1 MASNNNIYESL
12 SDEQIIALLQMLFTN
27 MNNLDRLYYDMFIN
41 TTPLTLTLERY
52 NEDGVLESYEL
63 PNRAKDRSNI
73 IQGRGT
79 PEKSQIAGVGSIYLD
94 TLTSN
99 IWIKTTEEG
108 DTGWVMLYTPVN
120 FIKGREYITPDG
132 DASGLKGLSVSS
144 LEGGILDVKF
154 GGTGTKGLEGIIKGQ
169 GQDLPYKTA
178 TPNVDYV
185 EPKTFIGML
194 GLFQT
199 DDLPDGWIP
208 CLGQAVRR
216 ADYPKLAEKIAPK
229 ERSGKSVFPNDR
241 LEEYGAG
248 VSYINEYGQRVIHE
262 YDSNGEALGTDIMII
277 PNYQDRYIRGWVP
290 SGSTVLGGFQP
301 CAVPNIQGE
310 FFNSQGNETSLNKS
324 PSGAFTS
331 VAKAGNGAE
340 GTKGW
345 AERISFSANS
355 YKPSKNGV
363 SQESVYKDE
372 VYEVRVNNLNAY
384 VAIYAGVENVQ
395 EV

>member
-52 NEDGVLESYEL
+52 NEDGVLESYKL

-94 TLTSN
+94 ILTSN

-108 DTGWVMLYTPVN
+108 DTGWVMLYTPAN

-132 DASGLKGLSVSS
+132 DASGLKGLSASN
-144 LEGGILDVKF
+144 LEGGIMDVRV
-154 GGTGTKGLEGIIKGQ
+154 GGTGNSGLTGIVKGR
-169 GQDLPYKTA
+169 GQDLPYTTA
-178 TPNVDYV
+178 LPNIDYV
-185 EPKTFIGML
+185 IPDTFIGML

-199 DDLPDGWIP
+199 DELPEGWIP

-216 ADYPKLAEKIAPK
+216 TDYPKLAEKIAPK
-229 ERSGKSVFPNDR
+229 IRSGVAVFPNDR
-241 LEEYGAG
+241 LTPHGAG
-248 VSYINEYGQRVIHE
+248 MSYINEYGQTVTHE
-262 YDSNGEALGTDIMII
+262 YDSDGRAFGTDIMII

-290 SGSTVLGGFQP
+290 SGSIVLGGFQP
-301 CAVPNIQGE
+301 CAVPNVIGE
-310 FFNSQGNETSLNKS
+310 FFNTQENETSLSKD
-324 PSGAFTS
+324 PSGAFTR
-331 VAKAGNGAE
+331 VATSGNGVD
-340 GTKGW
+340 GSKGW
-345 AERISFSANS
+345 FERIKFSANS

-363 SQESVYKDE
+363 LQESVYKDD
-372 VYEVRVNNLNAY
+372 VYEVRVNNLNTY
-384 VAIYAGVENVQ
+384 VAIYAGVENV
-395 EV
+395 

>member
-52 NEDGVLESYEL
+52 NEDGVLESYKL

-94 TLTSN
+94 ILTSN

-108 DTGWVMLYTPVN
+108 ATGWVMLYTPTN

-132 DASGLKGLSVSS
+132 DASGLKGLSASN
-144 LEGGILDVKF
+144 LEGGIMDVRV
-154 GGTGTKGLEGIIKGQ
+154 GGTGNSGLTGIVKGR
-169 GQDLPYKTA
+169 GQDLPYTTA
-178 TPNVDYV
+178 LPNIDYV
-185 EPKTFIGML
+185 IPDTFIGML

-199 DDLPDGWIP
+199 DELPEGWIP

-216 ADYPKLAEKIAPK
+216 TDYPKLAEKIAPK
-229 ERSGKSVFPNDR
+229 IRSGVAVFPNDR
-241 LEEYGAG
+241 LTPHGAG
-248 VSYINEYGQRVIHE
+248 MSYINEYGQTVIHE
-262 YDSNGEALGTDIMII
+262 HDSDGRAFGTDIMII

-290 SGSTVLGGFQP
+290 NGSIVLGGFQP
-301 CAVPNIQGE
+301 CAVPNVVGE
-310 FFNSQGNETSLNKS
+310 FFNTQENETSLPKD
-324 PSGAFTS
+324 PSGAFTR
-331 VAKAGNGAE
+331 VATSGNGVD
-340 GTKGW
+340 GSKGW
-345 AERISFSANS
+345 FERIKFSANN

-363 SQESVYKDE
+363 LQESVYKDD
-372 VYEVRVNNLNAY
+372 VYEVRVNNLNTY
-384 VAIYAGVENVQ
+384 VAIYAGVENV
-395 EV
+395 

>member
-79 PEKSQIAGVGSIYLD
+79 PEKSQIASAGSIYLD
-94 TLTSN
+94 ILTSN
-99 IWIKTTEEG
+99 IWIKTTEG
-108 DTGWVMLYTPVN
+108 GATGWVMLYTPVN
-120 FIKGREYITPDG
+120 FIKGKEYITPDG
-132 DASGLKGLSVSS
+132 DASGLKGLSVSN

-178 TPNVDYV
+178 IPNVDYV
-185 EPKTFIGML
+185 VPDTFIGML

-216 ADYPKLAEKIAPK
+216 TDYPKLAEKIAPK

-241 LEEYGAG
+241 LELYGVG
-248 VSYINEYGQRVIHE
+248 MSYINEYGQTVIHE
-262 YDSNGEALGTDIMII
+262 YDSNGEAFGTDIMII

-290 SGSTVLGGFQP
+290 STVLGGFQP
-301 CAVPNIQGE
+301 CAVPNIVGE
-310 FFNSQGNETSLNKS
+310 FFNSQENETSLKKS
-324 PSGAFTS
+324 PSGAFTR
-331 VAKAGNGAE
+331 VAKAGNGVD

-345 AERISFSANS
+345 FERIKFSANS
-355 YKPSKNGV
+355 YQPKKGNV
-363 SQESVYKDE
+363 LQESVYKDD

-384 VAIYAGVENVQ
+384 VAIYAGVENV
-395 EV
+395 

>member
-52 NEDGVLESYEL
+52 NEDGVLESYKL

-94 TLTSN
+94 ILTSN

-108 DTGWVMLYTPVN
+108 ATGWVMLYTPAN

-132 DASGLKGLSVSS
+132 DASGLKGLSASN
-144 LEGGILDVKF
+144 LEGGIMDVRV
-154 GGTGTKGLEGIIKGQ
+154 GGTGNSGLTGIVKGR
-169 GQDLPYKTA
+169 GQDLPYTTA
-178 TPNVDYV
+178 LPNIDYV
-185 EPKTFIGML
+185 IPDTFIGML

-199 DDLPDGWIP
+199 DELPEGWIP

-216 ADYPKLAEKIAPK
+216 TDYPKLAEKIAPK
-229 ERSGKSVFPNDR
+229 IRSGVAVFPNDR
-241 LEEYGAG
+241 LTPHGAG
-248 VSYINEYGQRVIHE
+248 MSYINEYGKTVIHE
-262 YDSNGEALGTDIMII
+262 HDSEGRAFGTDIMII

-290 SGSTVLGGFQP
+290 SGSIVLGGFQP
-301 CAVPNIQGE
+301 CAVPNVVGE
-310 FFNSQGNETSLNKS
+310 FFNTQENETSLSKD
-324 PSGAFTS
+324 PSGAFTR
-331 VAKAGNGAE
+331 VATSGNGVD
-340 GTKGW
+340 GSKGW
-345 AERISFSANS
+345 FERIKFSANN

-363 SQESVYKDE
+363 LQESVYKDD
-372 VYEVRVNNLNAY
+372 VYEVRVNNLNTY
-384 VAIYAGVENVQ
+384 VAIYAGIENV
-395 EV
+395 

>member
-79 PEKSQIAGVGSIYLD
+79 PEKSQIASAGSIYLD
-94 TLTSN
+94 ILTSN

-108 DTGWVMLYTPVN
+108 ATGWVMLYTPVN

-154 GGTGTKGLEGIIKGQ
+154 GGTGTKGLKGIIKGR
-169 GQDLPYKTA
+169 GQDLPYTTA

-185 EPKTFIGML
+185 GPDTFIGML

-216 ADYPKLAEKIAPK
+216 TDYPTLAEKIAPK
-229 ERSGKSVFPNDR
+229 KRSGKSVFPNDR

-248 VSYINEYGQRVIHE
+248 VSYMNEYGQRVIHE
-262 YDSNGEALGTDIMII
+262 YDSNGEAFGTDIMII

-290 SGSTVLGGFQP
+290 SGSTILGGFQP
-301 CAVPNIQGE
+301 CAVPNIVGE
-310 FFNSQGNETSLNKS
+310 FFNSVENETSLKKS
-324 PSGAFTS
+324 PSGAFTR
-331 VAKAGNGAE
+331 VAKAGNGVD
-340 GTKGW
+340 GIDGW
-345 AERISFSANS
+345 FERIRFSANS

-363 SQESVYKDE
+363 LQESVYKDD

>member
-52 NEDGVLESYEL
+52 NEEGVLESYEL

-79 PEKSQIAGVGSIYLD
+79 PEKSQSASAGSIYLD
-94 TLTSN
+94 ILTSN

-108 DTGWVMLYTPVN
+108 ATGWVMLYTPAN

-132 DASGLKGLSVSS
+132 DASGLKGLSVSN
-144 LEGGILDVKF
+144 LEGGILNVKF
-154 GGTGTKGLEGIIKGQ
+154 GGTGTSGLDGIIKGK
-169 GQDLPYKTA
+169 GQDRPYTTA

-185 EPKTFIGML
+185 APNTFIGML

-199 DDLPDGWIP
+199 DDLPEGWIP

-216 ADYPKLAEKIAPK
+216 DDYPKLAEKIAPK

-241 LEEYGAG
+241 LEKYGAG
-248 VSYINEYGQRVIHE
+248 VSYRNEYGQRVIHE
-262 YDSNGEALGTDIMII
+262 YDSNGEALGTDIIII

-290 SGSTVLGGFQP
+290 STVLGGFQP
-301 CAVPNIQGE
+301 CAVPNIVGE
-310 FFNSQGNETSLNKS
+310 FFNSQENETSLNKS
-324 PSGAFTS
+324 PSGAFTR
-331 VAKAGNGAE
+331 VAKAGNGVE

-345 AERISFSANS
+345 FERIKFSANS
-355 YKPSKNGV
+355 YKPKKDGV
-363 SQESVYKDE
+363 AQESVYKDD

>member
-52 NEDGVLESYEL
+52 NEDGVLESYKL

-94 TLTSN
+94 ILTSN

-108 DTGWVMLYTPVN
+108 ATGWVMLYTPAN

-132 DASGLKGLSVSS
+132 DASGLKGLSASN
-144 LEGGILDVKF
+144 LEGGIMDVRV
-154 GGTGTKGLEGIIKGQ
+154 GGTGNSGLTGIVKGR
-169 GQDLPYKTA
+169 GQDLPYTTA
-178 TPNVDYV
+178 LPNIDYV
-185 EPKTFIGML
+185 IPDTFIGML

-199 DDLPDGWIP
+199 DELPEGWIP

-216 ADYPKLAEKIAPK
+216 TDYPKLAEKIAPK
-229 ERSGKSVFPNDR
+229 IRSGVAVFPNDR
-241 LEEYGAG
+241 LTPHGAG
-248 VSYINEYGQRVIHE
+248 MSYINEYGKTVIHE
-262 YDSNGEALGTDIMII
+262 HDSEGRAFGTDIMII

-290 SGSTVLGGFQP
+290 SGSIVLGGFQP
-301 CAVPNIQGE
+301 CAVPNVVGE
-310 FFNSQGNETSLNKS
+310 FFNTQENETSLSKD
-324 PSGAFTS
+324 PSGAFTR
-331 VAKAGNGAE
+331 VATSGNGVD
-340 GTKGW
+340 GSKGW
-345 AERISFSANS
+345 FERIKFSANS

-363 SQESVYKDE
+363 LQESVYKDD
-372 VYEVRVNNLNAY
+372 VYEVRVNNLNTY
-384 VAIYAGVENVQ
+384 VAIYAGVENV
-395 EV
+395 